1 MADATAENMDAG
13 AADAMA
19 AALGGADPAA
29 AAAPAD
35 AGSAAAGAT
44 GAASGGAPAGADQPA
59 PGGGDQSRRNIDR
72 SQVQTLDF
80 ILDIPLKVTVELGRT
95 KMLIRDILQLAQGS
109 VVELAK
115 FAGEPL
121 EVLVNDKLVARGEVV
136 VVNEKFGI
144 RLTDIISP
152 VERIEQ
158 LK

>member
-1 MADATAENMDAG
+1 MADGTAEAIGNEPATEASGEAPPAG
-13 AADAMA
+13 PPE
-19 AALGGADPAA
+19 G
-29 AAAPAD
+29 AAPAGVSEP
-35 AGSAAAGAT
+35 AKKPMV
-44 GAASGGAPAGADQPA
+44 GGHV
-59 PGGGDQSRRNIDR
+59 QS
-72 SQVQTLDF
+72 LDF

-109 VVELAK
+109 VVELSK

-121 EVLVNDKLVARGEVV
+121 EVLVNEKLVARGEVV

>member
-1 MADATAENMDAG
+1 V
-13 AADAMA
+13 
-19 AALGGADPAA
+19 
-29 AAAPAD
+29 
-35 AGSAAAGAT
+35 
-44 GAASGGAPAGADQPA
+44 
-59 PGGGDQSRRNIDR
+59 QS
-72 SQVQTLDF
+72 LDF
-80 ILDIPLKVTVELGRT
+80 ILDIPLKVTVELGRAR
-95 KMLIRDILQLAQGS
+95 MPIRDILALAQGS

-121 EVLVNDKLVARGEVV
+121 EVLVNEKLIARGEVV

>member
-1 MADATAENMDAG
+1 MAEQTAQSMDE
-13 AADAMA
+13 AAAAMA
-19 AALGGADPAA
+19 AALGGGDP
-29 AAAPAD
+29 
-35 AGSAAAGAT
+35 T
-44 GAASGGAPAGADQPA
+44 TGGAPRPEGGAGAGG
-59 PGGGDQSRRNIDR
+59 PGDAAKKAVTSAGP
-72 SQVQTLDF
+72 VQTLDF

-95 KMLIRDILQLAQGS
+95 KMMIRDILQLAQGS
-109 VVELAK
+109 VVELSK

>member
-1 MADATAENMDAG
+1 MNEQAVPLGGMDTNDMG
-13 AADAMA
+13 AA
-19 AALGGADPAA
+19 L
-29 AAAPAD
+29 
-35 AGSAAAGAT
+35 AAAGM
-44 GAASGGAPAGADQPA
+44 GAPAGAAGGVPGA
-59 PGGGDQSRRNIDR
+59 SAGGGAQGAGAGADRGGVQS
-72 SQVQTLDF
+72 LDF
-80 ILDIPLKVTVELGRT
+80 ILDIPLKVTVELGRAR
-95 KMLIRDILQLAQGS
+95 MPIRDILALAQGS

-121 EVLVNDKLVARGEVV
+121 EVLVNEKLIARGEVV

>member
-1 MADATAENMDAG
+1 MAEQTAQSMDE
-13 AADAMA
+13 AAAAMA
-19 AALGGADPAA
+19 AALGGGGADPVA
-29 AAAPAD
+29 
-35 AGSAAAGAT
+35 
-44 GAASGGAPAGADQPA
+44 GAASGAGVPSETKKS
-59 PGGGDQSRRNIDR
+59 GGGLS
-72 SQVQTLDF
+72 SPVQTLDF
-80 ILDIPLKVTVELGRT
+80 ILDIPLKVTVELGRS
-95 KMLIRDILQLAQGS
+95 KMMIRDILQLAQGS

>member
-1 MADATAENMDAG
+1 MAEQTAQPMDE
-13 AADAMA
+13 AAAAMA

-29 AAAPAD
+29 AGAAPPALQTVAEGAAAA
-35 AGSAAAGAT
+35 AGSASGVGEAKKP
-44 GAASGGAPAGADQPA
+44 GGAPAP
-59 PGGGDQSRRNIDR
+59 
-72 SQVQTLDF
+72 VQTLDF

-95 KMLIRDILQLAQGS
+95 KMMIRDILQLAQGS
-109 VVELAK
+109 VVELSK

-121 EVLVNDKLVARGEVV
+121 EVLVNEKLVARGEVV

>member
-1 MADATAENMDAG
+1 MAEQTAQSMDE
-13 AADAMA
+13 AAAAMA
-19 AALGGADPAA
+19 AALGGGDPAA
-29 AAAPAD
+29 GAPKQD
-35 AGSAAAGAT
+35 A
-44 GAASGGAPAGADQPA
+44 GGAPGA
-59 PGGGDQSRRNIDR
+59 PGESKKGVAGQSGP
-72 SQVQTLDF
+72 VQTLDF

-95 KMLIRDILQLAQGS
+95 KMMIRDILQLAQGS
-109 VVELAK
+109 VVELSK

>member
-1 MADATAENMDAG
+1 MAEQTAQSMDDT
-13 AADAMA
+13 AAAMA
-19 AALGGADPAA
+19 AALGGDPAPA
-29 AAAPAD
+29 DGASGAPGAGDAAAPVKPA
-35 AGSAAAGAT
+35 ATVGS
-44 GAASGGAPAGADQPA
+44 P
-59 PGGGDQSRRNIDR
+59 
-72 SQVQTLDF
+72 VQTLDF

-95 KMLIRDILQLAQGS
+95 KMMIRDILQLAQGS
-109 VVELAK
+109 VVELSK